1 MNYVLWIVQVLLA
14 LLFLFFGTVLILGPM
29 GPLVHEPLLPPMFY
43 RFVGVLNVLGALG
56 LVLPG
61 YVWIR
66 PSVTRLAAVG
76 LMITPLA
83 AVGLMITMIGAT
95 IMKIREGSAARAPF
109 PIIVGLLLAFVAY
122 GRWRERK

>member
-1 MNYVLWIVQVLLA
+1 MNYVLWTVQVLLA
-14 LLFLFFGTVLILGPM
+14 LLFLFFGTVLILGPI
-29 GPLVHEPLLPPMFY
+29 GPPVHEPLLPPMFY
-43 RFVGVLNVLGALG
+43 RSLGVLNVLGALG

-76 LMITPLA
+76 LMIT
-83 AVGLMITMIGAT
+83 MIGAT
-95 IMKIREGSAARAPF
+95 IMKIREGSVARAPF

-122 GRWRERK
+122 GRWRERNE